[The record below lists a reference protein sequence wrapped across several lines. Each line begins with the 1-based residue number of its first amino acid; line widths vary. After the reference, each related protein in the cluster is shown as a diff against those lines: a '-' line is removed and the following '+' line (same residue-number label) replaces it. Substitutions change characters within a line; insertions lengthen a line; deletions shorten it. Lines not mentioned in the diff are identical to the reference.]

1 MGARS
6 FLKGSRSGGFGGEGR
21 FGVRGAGGSGERGSC
36 GWNVLQI
43 IKLKEKINYSE
54 LKNKNKYVL

>member
-21 FGVRGAGGSGERGSC
+21 FGVRGAGGSGERESC

-43 IKLKEKINYSE
+43 IKLKEK
-54 LKNKNKYVL
+54 NKLLRAKK